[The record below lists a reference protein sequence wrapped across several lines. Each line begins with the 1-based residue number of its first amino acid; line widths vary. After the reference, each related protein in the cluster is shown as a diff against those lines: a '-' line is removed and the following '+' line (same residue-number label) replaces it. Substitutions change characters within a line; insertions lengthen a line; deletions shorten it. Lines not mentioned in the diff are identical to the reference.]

1 MASRYADCVVEEI
14 LVDGPTGRFF
24 EVARLQVRDY
34 GNNVHWEG
42 TPAEYAANPFR
53 LRGIPTRL
61 VAVAVAGEAS
71 EGLVGKLACDFADV
85 A

>member
-1 MASRYADCVVEEI
+1 MASRYVDCVVEEF
-14 LVDGPTGRFF
+14 LPGGLTGRHI

-42 TPAEYAANPFR
+42 TPAEYAANPLR
-53 LRGIPTRL
+53 LVAIPTRL
-61 VAVAVAGEAS
+61 VAIAVVGEPS
-71 EGLVGKLACDFADV
+71 EDLVSDMACDFADV